1 VLAFD
6 DCVRFANERVICS
19 LATCDGDQPRVR
31 MLAMWFADKTG
42 FYFSTMNTKELYR
55 QLTARPKAEACFYS
69 WPKGRLGHEGTSDIG
84 KMLRASGDVAFL
96 NDSDLKQR
104 LLNERPFLRPNAK
117 KQVIFRIQNGEARF
131 WTSEISERESAVE
144 IVRF

>member
-1 VLAFD
+1 
-6 DCVRFANERVICS
+6 
-19 LATCDGDQPRVR
+19 
-31 MLAMWFADKTG
+31 MWFADKTG
-42 FYFSTMNTKELYR
+42 FYFSTTNTKELYR

-69 WPKGRLGHEGTSDIG
+69 SPKGRFGHEGTSDIG

-131 WTSEISERESAVE
+131 WTSENSERESAVE

>member
-1 VLAFD
+1 VLTFD
-6 DCVRFANERVICS
+6 DCVRFANEHMICS

-31 MLAMWFADKTG
+31 MLGMWFADKTG
-42 FYFSTMNTKELYR
+42 FYFSTTNKKKLYR
-55 QLTARPKAEACFYS
+55 ELTATPKAEVCFYA

-96 NDSDLKQR
+96 DDPDLKQR

-131 WTSEISERESAVE
+131 WTSEDSEHESAIE
-144 IVRF
+144 PAHF